1 MKRTIDPPTA
11 IPGGGL
17 TRRELGLAVAG
28 AAAAAVVPP
37 VLAGTGAAA
46 TGAPDNVDQ
55 GTVRLGTV
63 GATRTA
69 GFFDGLIARFQ
80 DQSPYQVVLTAG
92 NAADLYAQAREGL
105 LDVVATH
112 LGVADL
118 PAFVQDGV
126 GRWPQVVFATVFAY
140 VAATDDPAGILAA
153 SDAVDAFERIAQT
166 RSPFV
171 VNNLD
176 NPRFVSETLWHAAG
190 QPDRTG
196 WYVDNGLSG
205 AAAVQAASQLG
216 GYTLWGLHPFLTLQ
230 QQKPVN
236 MRAVLFGDSVLQQ
249 PVASVVVQPG
259 HGRKV
264 NLPGALALQ
273 RFLLTPEIQGV
284 IRRFRHPQLAPPI
297 FWPVAHYNAE

>member
-1 MKRTIDPPTA
+1 MKRPIDPSTA

-17 TRRELGLAVAG
+17 TRRDLGRVVAG
-28 AAAAAVVPP
+28 AAAAAVVSP
-37 VLAGTGAAA
+37 VLAGTAAA
-46 TGAPDNVDQ
+46 AGAPDHVDT

-69 GFFDGLIARFQ
+69 GFLDGLIARFQ

-112 LGVADL
+112 FGVADL
-118 PAFVQDGV
+118 PAFVQDRA
-126 GRWPQVVFATVFAY
+126 GRWPQVVFATVTAY
-140 VAATDDPAGILAA
+140 VAAPDDPAGILAA
-153 SDAVDAFERIAQT
+153 ADAVDAFERIAQT

-171 VNNLD
+171 VNDLD

-190 QPDRTG
+190 RPDRTG
-196 WYVDNGLSG
+196 WYVDDGLSG

-216 GYTLWGLHPFLTLQ
+216 GYTLWGLHAFLTRQ
-230 QQKPVN
+230 QQNPVN

-273 RFLLTPEIQGV
+273 QFLLTPEIQGV
-284 IRRFRHPQLAPPI
+284 VRRFRHPQLALPI

>member
-1 MKRTIDPPTA
+1 MKRTIDPPAA

-17 TRRELGLAVAG
+17 TRRDLGLAVAG
-28 AAAAAVVPP
+28 AAAAAVVSP
-37 VLAGTGAAA
+37 VLAGAAVA
-46 TGAPDNVDQ
+46 TDTPAH
-55 GTVRLGTV
+55 GTIRLGTV

-69 GFFDGLIARFQ
+69 GLLDGLIARFQ
-80 DQSPYQVVLTAG
+80 DQGPYQVVLTAG
-92 NAADLYAQAREGL
+92 NAADLFAQAREGL
-105 LDVVATH
+105 LDIVTTH

-118 PAFVQDGV
+118 PAFVQDKV
-126 GRWPQVVFATVFAY
+126 GRWPQAVFATVTAY
-140 VAATDDPAGILAA
+140 VAAPDDPAGILAA

-205 AAAVQAASQLG
+205 AAAVQAASQRG
-216 GYTLWGLHPFLTLQ
+216 GYTLWGLHAFLTRQ
-230 QQKPVN
+230 QQNPVN

-273 RFLLTPEIQGV
+273 QFLLTPEIQGV
-284 IRRFRHPQLAPPI
+284 VRRFRHPQFDLPI

>member
-17 TRRELGLAVAG
+17 TRRDLGLAVAG
-28 AAAAAVVPP
+28 AAAAAVVSP
-37 VLAGTGAAA
+37 VLAGAAA
-46 TGAPDNVDQ
+46 VATDAPAH
-55 GTVRLGTV
+55 GTIRLGTV

-69 GFFDGLIARFQ
+69 GLLDGLIARFQ

-105 LDVVATH
+105 LDIVTTH

-118 PAFVQDGV
+118 PAFVQDKV
-126 GRWPQVVFATVFAY
+126 GRWPQVVFATVTAY
-140 VAATDDPAGILAA
+140 VAAPDDPAGILAA

-205 AAAVQAASQLG
+205 AAAVQAASQRG
-216 GYTLWGLHPFLTLQ
+216 GYTLWGLHAFLTRQ
-230 QQKPVN
+230 QQNPVN
-236 MRAVLFGDSVLQQ
+236 MRAVLFGDSVLHQ

-273 RFLLTPEIQGV
+273 QFLLTPEIQGV
-284 IRRFRHPQLAPPI
+284 VRRFRHPQFDLPI